1 MATYHRTKGLTLF
14 NFKSPYVSASWI
26 MTVAGFFVARAI
38 LEPSQRYSLEH
49 LGVVAIAGAACAT
62 PLALAA
68 FLDYREAP
76 EGTKVPEDEAESL
89 LDFLDERDDLK

>member
-1 MATYHRTKGLTLF
+1 MYRRTEELRVF
-14 NFKSPYVSASWI
+14 NFKSPYVCASWI
-26 MTVAGFFVARAI
+26 LTVVSWFVARAI

-49 LGVVAIAGAACAT
+49 FGVIVISLISLVA

-68 FLDYREAP
+68 FLDYREVP
-76 EGTKVPEDEAESL
+76 EGIKVPDYEIESL

>member
-1 MATYHRTKGLTLF
+1 MYHRTKGLKFL

-26 MTVAGFFVARAI
+26 LAVVGFFVARAI

-49 LGVVAIAGAACAT
+49 LGVIAIAGITCAT

-68 FLDYREAP
+68 FLDYREVP
-76 EGTKVPEDEAESL
+76 EGTKVPEEEVESL
-89 LDFLDERDDLK
+89 LDFLDERNDLK

>member
-1 MATYHRTKGLTLF
+1 MYRRTEELRVF
-14 NFKSPYVSASWI
+14 NFKSPYVCASWI
-26 MTVAGFFVARAI
+26 LIVVSWFVARAI

-49 LGVVAIAGAACAT
+49 FGVIVISLISLVA

-68 FLDYREAP
+68 FLDYREVP
-76 EGTKVPEDEAESL
+76 EGIKVPDDEIESL

>member
-1 MATYHRTKGLTLF
+1 MA
-14 NFKSPYVSASWI
+14 
-26 MTVAGFFVARAI
+26 
-38 LEPSQRYSLEH
+38 
-49 LGVVAIAGAACAT
+49 

-76 EGTKVPEDEAESL
+76 EGTKVPDDEVESL

>member
-1 MATYHRTKGLTLF
+1 MNHRTDGLKLF

-49 LGVVAIAGAACAT
+49 LGVVAIAGISCAT
-62 PLALAA
+62 PLALAL
-68 FLDYREAP
+68 FLDLLEEPA
-76 EGTKVPEDEAESL
+76 GTQVPDEEVESL

>member
-1 MATYHRTKGLTLF
+1 MYHRTDGLKLF

-26 MTVAGFFVARAI
+26 MAVAGFFVARAF

-49 LGVVAIAGAACAT
+49 LGVIAIAGISCAT

-76 EGTKVPEDEAESL
+76 EGTKVPDEEVKSL